1 MSNTIFE
8 GKSTNGNI
16 EEAIEIAVELA
27 KESLQT
33 DFIIWKLIDVQGEYG
48 GYLHQTHLT
57 VRISAS
63 GPSPDK

>member
-1 MSNTIFE
+1 MSDTIFE

-33 DFIIWKLIDVQGEYG
+33 DFVIWKLLDVQGKYG
-48 GYLHQTHLT
+48 GAVLQRHLT
-57 VRISAS
+57 VRVSAS
-63 GPSPDK
+63 GPSPG